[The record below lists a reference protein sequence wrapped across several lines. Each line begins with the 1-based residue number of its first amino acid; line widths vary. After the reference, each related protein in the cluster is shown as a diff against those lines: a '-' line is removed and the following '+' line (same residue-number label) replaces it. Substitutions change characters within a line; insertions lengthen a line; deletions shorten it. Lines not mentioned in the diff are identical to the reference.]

1 MTSTNKTYIILSV
14 ALSALLACQSP
25 KQEAPADSDP
35 VAEVSQEPDVNSLT
49 EEQKAQGWKL
59 LFDGQTTNG
68 WKMYQGKE
76 NDSWEV
82 VDGTLHCKPFETS
95 TRRADIMTVEQ
106 YENFELIFDWK
117 ISFQGNSGVMFRVT
131 EDFVEPYLTGP
142 EYQVID
148 DEGYPGDL
156 KDTQLTGSTY
166 DMYAASNQKINPIGE
181 WNTSKLIA
189 NGNHIEHWLNGSKVL
204 EYEINSADW
213 KKRKAGS
220 KWNEAAS
227 YGIIPKGYIDLQDHK
242 NEVWFRNI
250 LIRTL

>member
-1 MTSTNKTYIILSV
+1 MIKTYVVLGILF
-14 ALSALLACQSP
+14 SALLSCQP
-25 KQEAPADSDP
+25 KKQEDASAVTDS
-35 VAEVSQEPDVNSLT
+35 VTAVSPEPTVTTLT
-49 EEQKAQGWKL
+49 EEQKSQGWKL
-59 LFDGQTTNG
+59 LFDGHSTQG

-95 TRRADIMTVEQ
+95 AKRADIMTVDQ
-106 YENFELIFDWK
+106 YADFEMAFDWK

-131 EDFVEPYLTGP
+131 EDQVEPYQTGP

-156 KDTQLTGSTY
+156 KDTQLSGSTY
-166 DMYAASNQKINPIGE
+166 DMYAPASQKANPVGE

-204 EYEINSADW
+204 EYDINSDDW
-213 KKRKAGS
+213 KKRKKGS

-227 YGIIPKGYIDLQDHK
+227 YGIMPKGYIDLQDHK
-242 NEVWFRNI
+242 SEVWFRNI
-250 LIRTL
+250 MIRTL